1 MANIVMARS
10 SERVAV
16 LSGQSI
22 TVFTQDSVVISQDVA
37 GVKTPLG
44 TVTASQQMFGP
55 FASGAIIVIDSGAL
69 SVLYAV
75 GSSPILREM
84 IGNRVQRA
92 PIAINAAGAIPAS
105 ALANGLISSSSLLG
119 ITCTLPTGTAM
130 DAVSDFRM
138 DDSFDWSVMAVGL
151 FGFTVGASAGHTI
164 VGAATVGSG
173 TSGEFRTRKTA
184 TNTFITYRIG

>member
-10 SERVAV
+10 SARITV
-16 LSGQSI
+16 LSGHSI
-22 TVFTQDSVVISQDVA
+22 TVFTQDAAVVSQDVS
-37 GVKTPLG
+37 GVITPLG

-55 FASGAIIVIDSGAL
+55 FVSGATIVIDAGAL
-69 SVLYAV
+69 SAIYAT
-75 GSSPILREM
+75 GSSPVLREM
-84 IGNRVQRA
+84 IGHRVQRA
-92 PIAINAAGAIPAS
+92 PIAINAAGTIPES
-105 ALANGLISSSSLLG
+105 ALANGLISSNSLLG

-173 TSGEFRTRKTA
+173 SSGEFRTRKTA
-184 TNTFITYRIG
+184 ANTFITYRIG